1 MVDKVDMVAIV
12 VDMIEKGN
20 MVDIVFMVDIMEM
33 MNMVV
38 DIIWYVGH
46 NMLDIVEVIPEI
58 VCLLYVAI

>member
-38 DIIWYVGH
+38 DII
-46 NMLDIVEVIPEI
+46 
-58 VCLLYVAI
+58 